1 MARFEIFK
9 QLRNYEERL
18 DNIYG
23 SSTIFNKSADGFT
36 SLESSVVFLSNC
48 QHTKIDS
55 VRQESNKFIE
65 LLKTRPLNVCLTNEQ
80 YDANLM
86 FEITKDYV
94 MLLVS
99 VSDATYQNFV
109 ASINAWKYV
118 VFTVEG
124 DFRGFDDKNGPIS
137 LIGPHGSSAAGR
149 LDLNALNIIFKDV
162 KIEIAD
168 DQDLYA
174 RT

>member
-1 MARFEIFK
+1 MARFEILK

-23 SSTIFNKSADGFT
+23 STTIFNKKAEGNT
-36 SLESSVVFLSNC
+36 SLESSVVFLSQCRHN
-48 QHTKIDS
+48 KIDS
-55 VRQESNKFIE
+55 VRQESSKFIE
-65 LLKTRPLNVCLTNEQ
+65 LLKTRPLNVCMTNEQ

-86 FEITKDYV
+86 FEITADYV

-99 VSDATYQNFV
+99 VSDASYQNFV
-109 ASINAWKYV
+109 ASMNAWKYV

-124 DFRGFDDKNGPIS
+124 DFRGFDDKSGPIA
-137 LIGPHGSSAAGR
+137 LTGPHGTSAAGR
-149 LDLNALNIIFKDV
+149 LDLNSVNIIFKDV
-162 KIEIAD
+162 KIEIDD

-174 RT
+174 RS